1 MVVGVLVIKGMDFNV
16 AAGGICGR
24 GVMFPGGPLA
34 SMLLGGSVCGFDD
47 DEGRETAAW
56 ERPSCCT
63 ADTSC
68 CC

>member
-1 MVVGVLVIKGMDFNV
+1 MVVGVLVIKGMDFKI
-16 AAGGICGR
+16 AAGRICGR

-34 SMLLGGSVCGFDD
+34 SMLLGDSVGGFDD
-47 DEGRETAAW
+47 DVGRDTAAW
-56 ERPSCCT
+56 GRATRCT